1 MKLITAIIRE
11 YQLDQVREGLIQAGI
26 TRITVTR
33 VSGHGNQ
40 VSKEVYRGKE
50 VVPNLTPK
58 MRLEIAVND
67 EYVEVVINAIIEA
80 AKSHNG
86 HEGEVGDGK
95 IFVTPLEQ
103 CIRIRTEE
111 RGSSAI

>member
-11 YQLDQVREGLIQAGI
+11 YQLDQVREGLIRAGI
-26 TRITVTR
+26 SRITVTR

-40 VSKEVYRGKE
+40 VSTEVYRGKE

-58 MRLEIAVND
+58 MRLEIAVNK
-67 EYVEVVINAIIEA
+67 EYVEVTIDAIIKA

>member
-11 YQLDQVREGLIQAGI
+11 YQLDQVREALIQAGI
-26 TRITVTR
+26 TRLTVTR
-33 VSGHGNQ
+33 VAGHGNQ
-40 VSKEVYRGKE
+40 NRKEVYRSKE
-50 VVPNLTPK
+50 IVPNLTPK
-58 MRLEIAVND
+58 MRLEVAVNE
-67 EYVEVVINAIIEA
+67 EYVEVTIDAIIRA

-86 HEGEVGDGK
+86 HDGEVGDGK